1 VGCAAARRAAKK
13 EVARIERKLERL
25 RAEASNLE
33 AKLEKLSIQVA
44 TDPSAV
50 SELTKVSA
58 AHQDILGEVD
68 DLEEAWLEAA
78 DLLE

>member
-1 VGCAAARRAAKK
+1 VAKK
-13 EVARIERKLERL
+13 ELARIERKLERL
-25 RAEASNLE
+25 RAEASSLE
-33 AKLEKLSIQVA
+33 AKLEKLSIKVA

-58 AHQDILGEVD
+58 QHQDVLTEMD
-68 DLEEAWLEAA
+68 ELEEAWLEAA

>member
-1 VGCAAARRAAKK
+1 VHDNRATLDVAQ
-13 EVARIERKLERL
+13 EVE
-25 RAEASNLE
+25 AEASSLE

-58 AHQDILGEVD
+58 AHQDVLSEMD
-68 DLEEAWLEAA
+68 ELEEAWLEAA